1 MMKSFLK
8 FLCFLACLAGLAWGI
23 LVWITPEP
31 PVPPVLPPPPPTQAV
46 SAALLDGKTGEI
58 LGEKEDS
65 LKIYPASTTKIL
77 TCIIA
82 LEEGKAKLDTDAVI
96 SSRVMSQD
104 GTNLGLRP
112 DMPLSLHE
120 VLYGMMLVSGNDA
133 AVAVAETVGGSYE
146 RFIEMMNEKAASIG
160 VSHSH
165 FVNPNGLTD
174 PNHYT
179 TARDM
184 VRIAA
189 YAMKNPEFREIVKE
203 PTYHMTYRNGLWR
216 GIENRNEFLTSGYE
230 GANGVKTGMTE
241 AAGECLVASAERNGE
256 LLIVAF
262 YDDTNRWKETQTWL
276 DYGFAVLAAKKAY
289 EKALADEFW
298 LYKWVNQTL
307 GREQR

>member
-1 MMKSFLK
+1 MKLLLKLMCWILFLGG
-8 FLCFLACLAGLAWGI
+8 AGWHV
-23 LVWITPEP
+23 LVWLTPEP
-31 PVPPVLPPPPPTQAV
+31 PIPPVLPPPPPTQAV
-46 SAALLDGKTGEI
+46 SAALIDGKTGEV
-58 LGEKEDS
+58 LGEKEGS
-65 LKIYPASTTKIL
+65 LQIYPASTTKIL

-82 LEEGKAKLDTDAVI
+82 LEEGKAKLDGDAVI
-96 SSRVMSQD
+96 SSRAMSQD
-104 GTNLGLRP
+104 GTLLGLRP
-112 DMPLSLHE
+112 DMPLSLRE

-133 AVAVAETVGGSYE
+133 AVSVAETVGGSYE

-174 PNHYT
+174 KDHYT

-184 VRIAA
+184 VQIAA
-189 YAMKNPEFREIVKE
+189 YAMRNPDFREIVKE

-262 YDDTNRWKETQTWL
+262 YDDTNRWNETKTWL
-276 DYGFAVLAAKKAY
+276 DYGFGVMEAKKAY
-289 EKALADEFW
+289 AKALAEEPS
-298 LYKWVNQTL
+298 LYKWVNQTI
-307 GREQR
+307 GREPK

>member
-1 MMKSFLK
+1 MKALLK
-8 FLCFLACLAGLAWGI
+8 FLCFLAFLAALAWGS

-31 PVPPVLPPPPPTQAV
+31 PVPPVLPPAPATQAV
-46 SAALLDGKTGEI
+46 SAALIDGRTGEV
-58 LGEKEDS
+58 LGEKEGS

-82 LEEGKAKLDTDAVI
+82 LEEGKAKLDGDAVI
-96 SSRVMSQD
+96 SSRAMAQD

-133 AVAVAETVGGSYE
+133 AVAVAETVGGSYD

-160 VSHSH
+160 VTHSH

-184 VRIAA
+184 VQIAA
-189 YAMKNPEFREIVKE
+189 YAMRNPEFREIVKE

-216 GIENRNEFLTSGYE
+216 GIENRNEFLTSGYQ

-241 AAGECLVASAERNGE
+241 AAGECLVASAERDGQ
-256 LLIVAF
+256 LLIVGF
-262 YDDTNRWKETQTWL
+262 YDDTNRWNETKIWL
-276 DYGFAVLAAKKAY
+276 DYGFGVLAAKAAY
-289 EKALADEFW
+289 EKALAEEPA

-307 GREQR
+307 GREPK

>member
-1 MMKSFLK
+1 MKILLK
-8 FLCFLACLAGLAWGI
+8 LLFWIICIAAAAWGV
-23 LVWITPEP
+23 LVWMTPEP
-31 PVPPVLPPPPPTQAV
+31 PIPPVLPPPPSTRAV
-46 SAALLDGKTGEI
+46 SAALIDGKTGEL
-58 LGEKEDS
+58 LGEKEGE

-82 LEEGKAKLDTDAVI
+82 LEEGKAKLGTDAVI
-96 SSRVMSQD
+96 SSRAMSQD

-112 DMPLSLHE
+112 DMPISLQE

-133 AVAVAETVGGSYE
+133 AVSVAETVGGSYE

-179 TARDM
+179 TAKDM
-184 VRIAA
+184 VKIAA
-189 YAMKNPEFREIVKE
+189 YAMRNPDFREIVKE

-262 YDDTNRWKETQTWL
+262 YDDTNRWNETKTWL
-276 DYGFAVLAAKKAY
+276 DYGFACLAAKAAY
-289 EKALADEFW
+289 EKALAEEPA

-307 GREQR
+307 GREPK